1 MCVPRIIIPEMK
13 PRIIVDSRHTT
24 KDIILCVLTIFVIRL
39 DLIDCMRARHAN
51 MRPCAPFDCSARTS
65 TSTFRSS
72 SARGLLAKRRAR
84 HMRLAKFLLKKLIM
98 ELHHDAVASARP
110 VQSAAMYAI
119 GIEAVP
125 LPGCAEHRA
134 RGLVVS
140 GHVRIAEARG
150 TEEGV

>member
-1 MCVPRIIIPEMK
+1 MRHVPFASRPE
-13 PRIIVDSRHTT
+13 H
-24 KDIILCVLTIFVIRL
+24 LNFVR
-39 DLIDCMRARHAN
+39 
-51 MRPCAPFDCSARTS
+51 
-65 TSTFRSS
+65 
-72 SARGLLAKRRAR
+72 RGLLAKRRAR

-98 ELHHDAVASARP
+98 ELDHDAVASARP
-110 VQSAAMYAI
+110 VQSAAMDAI

-150 TEEGV
+150 AEEGV